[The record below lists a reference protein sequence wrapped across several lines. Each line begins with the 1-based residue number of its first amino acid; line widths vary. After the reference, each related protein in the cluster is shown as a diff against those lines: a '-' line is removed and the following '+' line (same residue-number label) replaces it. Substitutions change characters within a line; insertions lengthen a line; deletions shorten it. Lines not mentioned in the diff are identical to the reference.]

1 MSTTQPRT
9 VFAKPPGTN
18 FWPRRC
24 GEKVSGSGRGGELAE
39 ACDGK
44 RKVGRAEVSSARV
57 VDRVMEEEAGVRGG
71 RKRCEGNIGVAGG
84 REVELRESSAWTD
97 GGGGGERRRRLWC
110 EGAKRISA

>member
-9 VFAKPPGTN
+9 VFARPPGTN

-39 ACDGK
+39 VCDGK

-57 VDRVMEEEAGVRGG
+57 VDGVTEEEAGVRGG
-71 RKRCEGNIGVAGG
+71 RKR
-84 REVELRESSAWTD
+84 
-97 GGGGGERRRRLWC
+97 
-110 EGAKRISA
+110 